1 MIPRLQPIYD
11 SIQVCVEHG
20 ITHAVICPGSRSA
33 PLTLALARHP
43 TVKTY
48 VINDE
53 RSAAFIAMGMAREL
67 DQPIALVCTSGSAG
81 YNFAPAVAEAFYQQV
96 PLLILTADRP
106 MEWIDQWDGQ
116 TIRQHELYG
125 KHVKRS
131 FSLPADYEHADSQWF
146 INRTFNQAILETKA
160 HPAGPVHINIPLR
173 EPLYPALAE
182 EIHFSPVRVI
192 HPLSGKSTL
201 TENDVAMV
209 GQLIGQA
216 KKILI
221 LPGQQRYH
229 VELGQIIEN
238 FCHTT
243 QAVMLT
249 DVLSNFH
256 EWTGITTADHFLGNV
271 SALQKEELQPELLIT
286 FGKSVIS
293 KQVKLFLRQYPP
305 AQHLHIQ
312 TGGDLT
318 DTFQSLTHLV
328 TSEVADF
335 FREVAIRLVKP
346 SDDSYRK
353 SWMKFH
359 NPAQTALKSFFKRE
373 VFGEL
378 TALAK
383 IIPLLPAQCSIHAA
397 NSMSVRYLNMI
408 GLNEAASGISIWSN
422 RGTSGID
429 GCTSS
434 TVGHALVSHHLH
446 FLVTGDLAFFYDR
459 NAFWNEYVP
468 DNLRII
474 LLNNHGG
481 VIFSLIDGPAHL
493 PERDSHFVS
502 SQRLNAKSL
511 AAEFQIKYYFITDE
525 SSLLASWQDFSLPTG
540 GAKILEI
547 ETNIELSKSLFDRLK
562 QQIKV
567 L

>member
-1 MIPRLQPIYD
+1 MTPRLQPIYN
-11 SIQVCVEHG
+11 SIQICVHHG
-20 ITHAVICPGSRSA
+20 ISHAVICPGSRSA

-43 TVKTY
+43 SVKTY

-67 DQPIALVCTSGSAG
+67 DQPVALVCTSGSAG

-96 PLLILTADRP
+96 PLLVLTADRP

-125 KHVKRS
+125 KHVKRF
-131 FSLPADYEHADSQWF
+131 FSLPADYEHADSRWF

-173 EPLYPALAE
+173 EPLYPALSD
-182 EIHFSPVRVI
+182 EIVFSPVRVI
-192 HPLSGKSTL
+192 HPLSGKSKL
-201 TENDVAMV
+201 SEKDVASV
-209 GQLIGQA
+209 CQLVGQA

-221 LPGQQRYH
+221 VPGQQRYEI
-229 VELGQIIEN
+229 ELGQTLEN
-238 FCHTT
+238 FCQTA
-243 QAVMLT
+243 QAVMLS

-256 EWTGITTADHFLGNV
+256 EWKGITTADHFLGNI
-271 SALQKEELQPELLIT
+271 STSQKEELQPEILIT

-305 AQHLHIQ
+305 LQHLHIQ

-318 DTFQSLTHLV
+318 DTFQSLTHLI
-328 TSEVADF
+328 TSEVPDF
-335 FREVAIRLVKP
+335 FREVASRLP
-346 SDDSYRK
+346 SQTNDSYPT
-353 SWMKFH
+353 SWMKLQ
-359 NPAQTALKSFFKRE
+359 NATQTVLKSFFNQE
-373 VFGEL
+373 MFGEL

-383 IIPLLPAQCSIHAA
+383 IVPLFPAHCSIHAA

-408 GLNEAASGISIWSN
+408 GLSEAASGISIWSN

-434 TVGHALVSHHLH
+434 TIGHALVSHQLH
-446 FLVTGDLAFFYDR
+446 FLITGDLAFFYDR

-493 PERDSHFVS
+493 PERNSHFVS

-511 AAEFQIKYYFITDE
+511 AAEFQITYCLVTDE
-525 SSLLASWQDFSLPTG
+525 SSLLTSWQDFSMPSG

-547 ETNIELSKSLFDRLK
+547 ETNVELSKSLFDRLK
-562 QQIKV
+562 QQIKTI
-567 L
+567 